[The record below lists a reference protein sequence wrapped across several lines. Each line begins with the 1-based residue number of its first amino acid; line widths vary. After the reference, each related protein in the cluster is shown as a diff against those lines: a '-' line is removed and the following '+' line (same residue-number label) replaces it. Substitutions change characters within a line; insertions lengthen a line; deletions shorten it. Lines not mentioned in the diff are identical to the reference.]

1 MTPQTAPAPNEP
13 RSILAR
19 LSTGSRSVG
28 LRYGMVLLLA
38 ILVVGVSTAESSFLT
53 QSNLLNLALQW
64 APVAIMAVP
73 MTLVVIAGGF
83 DLSVGGTYA
92 AACVLYAYLGTGGHW
107 GSSEALLVCAAMGA
121 VIGLINGLL
130 ITVLDV
136 NPFVATLGTGY
147 IVRGL
152 ALVATGGIP
161 VIMTTTSFTNLG
173 SDSVGGVPIPVWI
186 LLASLVVGAF
196 VLSRT
201 VYGKQIYAVGGGE
214 EASRLSG
221 LKTRTLRTSTYALA
235 GVAAGV
241 SGAIIASRLSTG
253 DSTIGAGIELQ
264 VITVVLAGGIAL
276 SGGEGAMWRA
286 AVGLGVLAVLGNAF
300 DLMQLSTFWQSVV
313 TGAVLIAA
321 IALDR
326 FGKRQGLADQTT
338 PTMFISTSSG
348 DGFTAPGDRSTAPS
362 SNEGPNP
369 TDKELV

>member
-1 MTPQTAPAPNEP
+1 MTPHLASAPGGTP
-13 RSILAR
+13 RYRVDS
-19 LSTGSRSVG
+19 STVMRGAALL
-28 LRYGMVLLLA
+28 LRYGMVLILA
-38 ILVVGVSTAESSFLT
+38 VLIVVVSTAESSFFT
-53 QSNLLNLALQW
+53 HSNLLNLALQW
-64 APVAIMAVP
+64 APVGIMAVP

-92 AACVLYAYLGTGGHW
+92 AACVLYAHLGTTGHW
-107 GSSEALLVCAAMGA
+107 TSAEALCVSAAMGA
-121 VIGLINGLL
+121 VIGLVNGAL
-130 ITVLDV
+130 ITVVDV

-161 VIMTTTSFTNLG
+161 VEMTSMSFTRLG
-173 SDSVGGVPIPVWI
+173 SSSLGGVPIPVWI
-186 LLASLVVGAF
+186 LLGAF
-196 VLSRT
+196 VIGGFVLART

-221 LKTRTLRTSTYALA
+221 LKTRTLRTSTYVLT
-235 GVAAGV
+235 GLAAGV

-253 DSTIGAGIELQ
+253 DSTIGSGIELQ

-286 AVGLGVLAVLGNAF
+286 AVGLAILAVLGNVF

-321 IALDR
+321 IALDT
-326 FGKRQGLADQTT
+326 FGKRRGLTDQAT
-338 PTMFISTSSG
+338 PTMFIADALP
-348 DGFTAPGDRSTAPS
+348 DGAAGAPS
-362 SNEGPNP
+362 VRVATPMSST
-369 TDKELV
+369 TD